1 MGRKIYAFFSCVG
14 SAEECGGVIS
24 EAELQESSSSDV
36 KGTLKK
42 RKPSKKILKLLVMS
56 KRSSILQL
64 RRSIQDMKE
73 VEQLFYLKSKFYC
86 ILTCLK
92 LLNSN
97 ALQFYKHSMTT
108 ISHSS
113 TMLNFIAT
121 NMFVRRWIKLLLTI
135 LTSSKHKNFLTKV

>member
-1 MGRKIYAFFSCVG
+1 
-14 SAEECGGVIS
+14 
-24 EAELQESSSSDV
+24 
-36 KGTLKK
+36 
-42 RKPSKKILKLLVMS
+42 MS

-64 RRSIQDMKE
+64 QRSIQDIKV
-73 VEQLFYLKSKFYC
+73 VEQLFCLKSKFYY

-97 ALQFYKHSMTT
+97 ALQFYKHSITA